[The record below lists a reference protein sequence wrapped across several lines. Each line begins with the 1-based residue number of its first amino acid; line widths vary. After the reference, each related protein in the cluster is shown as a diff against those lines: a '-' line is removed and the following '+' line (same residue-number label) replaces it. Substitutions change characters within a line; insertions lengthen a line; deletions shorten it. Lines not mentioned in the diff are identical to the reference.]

1 MTARRSPSHGWS
13 ARRPKCLPK
22 KGNISTPVSQESL
35 IWEKE
40 AQSFLDCELLA
51 TRKKIRPKASG
62 IKSFLNR
69 APTPTIRWIQM
80 PRLPMKAPQDAYC
93 KCKDSRPKKM
103 KPPSHDQRLNTKF
116 SSILI
121 LGISAIFLGLFTVF
135 WFLDLSNYS
144 EYLIEN
150 FTYHHLIPNQIR
162 ESTLFFLMIHLLNK
176 AERFLRQKELTD
188 RRPPMKFD
196 GQAINGEWLRHPTPC
211 HGTVTKHP
219 AIYGLLR
226 WHALP
231 REAQES
237 GAMYN
242 AGLLAEV
249 SAFAIIQGLQR

>member
-1 MTARRSPSHGWS
+1 MTQNDGAEVSQPRLKRDSSQM
-13 ARRPKCLPK
+13 LTK
-22 KGNISTPVSQESL
+22 KGDISTPVSQESL

-40 AQSFLDCELLA
+40 AQSFLDCELLG
-51 TRKKIRPKASG
+51 TRKKIRPRASG

-69 APTPTIRWIQM
+69 APTPTIRRIQM

-162 ESTLFFLMIHLLNK
+162 ESTLFFLMIIHLLNK

-196 GQAINGEWLRHPTPC
+196 GHEIKGKSIRYPT
-211 HGTVTKHP
+211 TKHP
-219 AIYGLLR
+219 VTFGLLR
-226 WHALP
+226 WHVLP

-237 GAMYN
+237 GAMYK
-242 AGLLAEV
+242 AGLIAEATV
-249 SAFAIIQGLQR
+249 LAIIHGLQR